1 MKIFINLLE
10 ELPAN
15 QIVWKSEITLT
26 VQQIILE
33 LESETNLG
41 KQYISDLFRVNR
53 DFLIR
58 KIK

>member
-26 VQQIILE
+26 AQQMILE

-41 KQYISDLFRVNR
+41 KQYISDLLRISR

-58 KIK
+58 KIT